1 MFVEI
6 HIRQLKKGNKMKKNI
21 IDKRHYLRLNKP
33 LVALLSGVLAT
44 YSVNSSAVTFSDIAT
59 QVDAGIDYRRV
70 ESPIDALW
78 DPIRQGLFFF
88 EDLPSSPGAT
98 RGAPGVALLDFDN
111 DGDLDIYVTNG
122 PGVANSLYANQLKET
137 GQLSYVDVGAS
148 SGAGAIEQDS
158 SGVCFGDIDN
168 DGDDDILVLGVNES
182 NRLFKNNG
190 DKTFEDISISSTIGN
205 GIHNPSSCTMGDINN
220 DGLLDIYIGNS
231 YNNWSH
237 RLPIMLFGFENL
249 IESNQLF
256 LNAGNNVFTDVSETS
271 GILTQKEITW
281 AVAMVDYDQDGDLD
295 IISADDQGGKLPTK
309 FGGLDVGFIRIYNN
323 DGSGQF
329 SDVTASSGTMQY
341 GAWMGLA
348 FGDLN
353 ADGNMDMF
361 ASNLGDYSGL
371 FVGGALGIP
380 YVLGDWSSSWY
391 LGNAD
396 NQFTRASAG
405 ALVATPFGWG
415 ADITDYDNDG
425 DADIVYHGGADF
437 ATYQDGSNPGAMLLN
452 DGAANFTYD
461 ALALSQS
468 TNHTRRNVRGVVMGD
483 LNNDGFSDIVSVS
496 AQNWPQ
502 FAPLVPMLPFPV
514 GSPFDAS
521 ATLWPAF
528 FPLDATN
535 PAAGF
540 VWSGIDPEDGT
551 LSVEINSADNN
562 NQWIKIKMLGTKGIT
577 EKGSVNRNGIGSII
591 KFTPQD
597 GQTAMLPVVGGSSYA
612 SQSSLEKT
620 FGLGVEDHGTID
632 ILWPGGV
639 RNKLYYAHASDNILF
654 PEIPCSY
661 ADESLN
667 PHEYSHC
674 VLSSLKQI
682 KHQGFIDYS
691 QFYHF
696 YFSALKAYH
705 DYREL

>member
-1 MFVEI
+1 
-6 HIRQLKKGNKMKKNI
+6 MKKDI
-21 IDKRHYLRLNKP
+21 RKKTDFLTLNKS
-33 LVALLSGVLAT
+33 LIALLSSIVVS
-44 YSVNSSAVTFSDIAT
+44 YSINAGAVTFTEIAIKA
-59 QVDAGIDYRRV
+59 DSGIDYRRG
-70 ESPIDALW
+70 ESVTDALW
-78 DPIRQGLFFF
+78 DPVRQGVFSLADF
-88 EDLPSSPGAT
+88 PTTPGAT
-98 RGAPGVALLDFDN
+98 RGAPGIALLDYDN

-122 PGVANSLYANQLKET
+122 PGIANSLYSSQLLET
-137 GQLSYVDVGAS
+137 GQVTYVDVGAA

-168 DGDDDILVLGVNES
+168 DGDEDILVLGVNET

-190 DKTFEDISISSTIGN
+190 DKTFEDISISSSIGN
-205 GIHNPSSCTMGDINN
+205 GVHNPSSCTMGDINN

-256 LNAGNNVFTDVSETS
+256 LNAGNNVFTDISETS
-271 GILTQKEITW
+271 GIRTQKEITW

-295 IISADDQGGKLPTK
+295 IISADDQGGKIPTK

-323 DGSGQF
+323 DGNGQF
-329 SDVTASSGTMQY
+329 NDVTASSGTMQY

-353 ADGNMDMF
+353 NDGNMDMF

-371 FVGGALGIP
+371 FVGSAIGIP
-380 YVLGDWSSSWY
+380 YVPGDWSSSWY
-391 LGNAD
+391 LGNAEH
-396 NQFTRASAG
+396 QFTRAPVG

-415 ADITDYDNDG
+415 AEISDYDNDG

-437 ATYQDGSNPGAMLLN
+437 VTYQDGSNPGAMLLN
-452 DGAANFTYD
+452 DGSANFTYD

-502 FAPLVPMLPFPV
+502 FAPLVPLLPVPL
-514 GSPFDAS
+514 GGPFDS
-521 ATLWPAF
+521 AALWPAF
-528 FPLDATN
+528 FPLDVTN
-535 PAAGF
+535 PMAGF

-551 LSVEINSADNN
+551 LSIEINSADNDN
-562 NQWIKIKMLGTKGIT
+562 KWVKVTMLGAKGLT
-577 EKGSVNRNGIGSII
+577 DAGRVNRNGIGSVIR
-591 KFTPQD
+591 FTPQD
-597 GQTAMLPVVGGSSYA
+597 GQTAMVPVIAGSSYA
-612 SQSSLEKT
+612 SQNALQKT
-620 FGLGVEDHGTID
+620 FGLGSASHGTID
-632 ILWPGGV
+632 VLWPGGV
-639 RNKLYYAHASDNILF
+639 KNKLYYVHASESVVF
-654 PEIPCSY
+654 PEISCSY
-661 ADESLN
+661 DDMSLN
-667 PHEYSHC
+667 PHDYSHC

-682 KHQGFIDYS
+682 KKKGLMGYHQLF
-691 QFYHF
+691 HF

-705 DYREL
+705 DFRNI